1 MTIEVKGDTSKA
13 LVDAERL
20 VRCHIREKFHIYSF
34 ILAAPLSCT
43 GQMIGN
49 FIQRCEVLPP
59 YPAGRSA
66 GHSRVGDAVR
76 FIAAPVSLA
85 HILRAR
91 AHAQRSQ
98 TQRQHQQN
106 APNLFP
112 HSVPPV
118 VMVFPRL
125 PAAERVPRRRSV
137 YHFCYTGPGRVC
149 KSFQSM
155 RFRVDG

>member
-76 FIAAPVSLA
+76 FIAALVPLA

-91 AHAQRSQ
+91 AHAQRTQ

-118 VMVFPRL
+118 VMVLPRL
-125 PAAERVPRRRSV
+125 PRGGTRSPQAVRLSLLLYRPRPRL
-137 YHFCYTGPGRVC
+137 
-149 KSFQSM
+149 
-155 RFRVDG
+155 